1 MILLG
6 GILATLFTL
15 TVKADTIAQWT
26 FESGG
31 SYTGKPQHVWLT
43 NIVADL
49 GSGTASCLQSNVGG
63 YSAFTGNGSSRSLS
77 TSNLAVGDFFQFA
90 VSTIGYTNIAV
101 SFDQTS
107 ARIVGPRDF
116 YFEYSENGLTFTKFG
131 SPYMVLSNSVSANNE
146 GSGLATTAWN
156 STTYQS
162 AFTKSFNLGALT
174 SINNANE
181 IYFRLV
187 VGDYTN
193 VMGNATTINGLT
205 AIDNFTVTGALSP
218 APEPATLALAAV
230 GGLACFLAR
239 RSKRS

>member
-1 MILLG
+1 MILLCG
-6 GILATLFTL
+6 MVAALFTF
-15 TVKADTIAQWT
+15 TGKADLIAQWT

-31 SYTGKPQHVWLT
+31 SYAGKPQHVWLT
-43 NIVADL
+43 NIVADV

-63 YSAFTGNGSSRSLS
+63 YSAFIGNGSSRSLS

-107 ARIVGPRDF
+107 ARLGPRDF
-116 YFEYSENGLTFTKFG
+116 YLEYSTNGSSFSKFG
-131 SPYMVLSNSVSANNE
+131 SSYLVLSNGVSANND

-156 STTYQS
+156 TTTYQS
-162 AFTKSFNLGALT
+162 AFTKSFDFSAIT
-174 SINNANE
+174 SIDQISE
-181 IYFRLV
+181 VYFRLV

-193 VMGNATTINGLT
+193 EWGNAATINGVT
-205 AIDNFTVTGALSP
+205 AVDNCTVTGALSP